1 MNAGYVWIRYV
12 LIILPAI
19 ASMYLESYQTNGRF
33 VFCVLALLALVEVQ
47 RNRIL
52 PRLNFVLAA
61 IEIIYCTWLWSAFQ
75 GILYFTFFSALF
87 SLPCLR
93 SFGQRI
99 AIFTLGLAALSYTLL
114 QHSTGLFIS
123 VILFYLVLGTL
134 LHQLQT
140 IQDAK
145 SNMEHLNDELRRK
158 HYELGEARKQL
169 VDYAKKAADAAQM
182 EERHRIS
189 QEIHDE
195 LGHKLIRLKLML
207 DAAVQILPNKPDKGM
222 EMVSSVH
229 KQLIGSMELL
239 RATVRRMNPGTH
251 KVRAYS
257 LEKLIDEIR
266 EQAHLQIEF
275 QIDGMPYPLY
285 PSVEVVL
292 YRNAQEAITN
302 AMRHGEASRIWI
314 QLVYEPERVR
324 MSVSNNGLQ
333 PKDESKWGLGLS
345 GMQERTQIIGG
356 QLIIHAGEPFTVITT
371 VPSRQKG

>member
-1 MNAGYVWIRYV
+1 MNAGYVWIRYM
-12 LIILPAI
+12 LIIIPAI
-19 ASMYLESYQTNGRF
+19 TSMYLETYHANGQF
-33 VFCVLALLALVEVQ
+33 VFCVLVLLGLVEVR

-61 IEIIYCTWLWSAFQ
+61 IEIIYCIWLWSTFQ

-87 SLPCLR
+87 SLSCLR
-93 SFGQRI
+93 SLEQRI
-99 AIFTLGLAALSYTLL
+99 AIFALGLAGLSYTLL
-114 QHSTGLFIS
+114 QHSTGLAIS
-123 VILFYLVLGTL
+123 VILFYLVIGVLI
-134 LHQLQT
+134 HQLQT

-169 VDYAKKAADAAQM
+169 IDYAKKAADAAQI
-182 EERHRIS
+182 EERNRIS

-207 DAAVQILPNKPDKGM
+207 DAAVQIFPIKPDKGM

-229 KQLIGSMELL
+229 DQLIGSMELL
-239 RATVRRMNPGTH
+239 RATVRRMNPGSH

-266 EQAHLQIEF
+266 EQAQLQIEY

-314 QLVYEPERVR
+314 QLVYEQEHVR
-324 MSVSNNGLQ
+324 MSVSNNGLL

-345 GMQERTQIIGG
+345 GMQERTKIIGG
-356 QLIIHAGEPFTVITT
+356 QLNIHAGEPFTVITT
-371 VPSRQKG
+371 VPSKQKG